1 MRRILVVLV
10 TVLLVA
16 GVAAAAEVKI
26 TAPTLTS
33 PYSALNTA
41 VSNKLQELA
50 DIVES
55 KLNQEIGAFEQPAFV
70 EGMAN
75 AGIFASHVG
84 VMRSRPEYG
93 LLQVGAGIVIGFQS
107 PSANP
112 FDVEGIGQAMGAGGD
127 VLAGVGIQAGG
138 QVGLNASFLKEG
150 LFLGLR
156 FGRMDL
162 TSIADRMG
170 DALPEGLS
178 GSLSVIG
185 LLANY
190 QLVKPIDLMVVRWR
204 GVMVGSGLIYQGL
217 EVTYRPDI
225 GPVSESTKIENEN
238 LDGVGGNND
247 SANIAL
253 IVSPDVT
260 VGVQTGTVTIPL
272 EVSTG
277 VRVLVLNV
285 SGGLGADLAFG
296 SSKLIFDADA
306 TVDVEGSVTFNSG
319 TPQNLDSLPGT
330 TITPGSATLDAGTEG
345 GPSFAN
351 PKVFASIGLL
361 LGPVSLEIPFT
372 YYINEG
378 SGFNAGITFGLTF

>member
-16 GVAAAAEVKI
+16 GMAAAAEVKV
-26 TAPTLTS
+26 TAPTVDFGSDT
-33 PYSALNTA
+33 PYDEIDTFVNNVLKT
-41 VSNKLQELA
+41 LA
-50 DIVES
+50 QKVES
-55 KLNQEIGAFEQPAFV
+55 DLNERIGAFEQPAFV

-93 LLQVGAGIVIGFQS
+93 LLQVGAGIAIGFQS

-127 VLAGVGIQAGG
+127 VFAGVGIQAGG

-162 TSIADRMG
+162 TLLAEGMG

-217 EVTYRPDI
+217 EVKYQPDV
-225 GPVSESTKIENEN
+225 GPVSAEQTVAEDIDGGGKDETGTVTLTVVPEIE
-238 LDGVGGNND
+238 
-247 SANIAL
+247 
-253 IVSPDVT
+253 
-260 VGVQTGTVTIPL
+260 VGVKTGTVTIPL

-277 VRVLVLNV
+277 MRVLVLNV

-296 SSKLIFDADA
+296 SSNLIFNANADIEA
-306 TVDVEGSVTFNSG
+306 SGSITHG
-319 TPQNLDSLPGT
+319 ETGANLSIDSSSV
-330 TITPGSATLDAGTEG
+330 TPGSATLDAGTDG
-345 GPSFAN
+345 GPSFVN

-372 YYINEG
+372 YYINKG
-378 SGFNAGITFGLTF
+378 SGFNAGITLGLTF